1 MLLQA
6 KITADNP
13 TAWLE
18 QYAEAHPSS
27 PNPTQMLVLVRR
39 TEGTAEEHGTYD
51 LHLVSY
57 EPTRQ
62 QQRSRFYAKA
72 EAAILWSP
80 AVTTDKAA
88 YKKLLKER
96 AIDESHIAEAYGYNS
111 AATMRNAQAYKR
123 GAIFTRTLALA
134 NLFTS
139 QPPST
144 L

>member
-13 TAWLE
+13 TTWLE

-27 PNPTQMLVLVRR
+27 PNPTQMLVLVRS
-39 TEGTAEEHGTYD
+39 AEEHGTYD

-80 AVTTDKAA
+80 AVTTPKAA
-88 YKKLLKER
+88 YKELLKKR
-96 AIDESHIAEAYGYNS
+96 GVDENLVAQAYGYNS

-123 GAIFTRTLALA
+123 GTIFQRTLALA
-134 NLFTS
+134 NLFTAI
-139 QPPST
+139 
-144 L
+144 